1 MTQDS
6 IPNLFDDLG
15 RSERQELGVQKWVNN
30 KLCGSLCWATG
41 VGKTRGGIIAIRR
54 FLNKNPGRMVL
65 VVVPS
70 DPIKDQWV
78 RELAVRELKAS
89 VITMYMAARQE
100 YKCDML
106 VIDEI
111 HKTPSNTLVKL
122 FDNIKYK
129 IILGLTATFNR
140 LDGRDAIVSKY
151 APVVDTITLKEAIQN
166 GWLSSYVEYKILIE
180 APDIEEYRELNRRFN
195 EAFAFF
201 GYDFNLAMN
210 CVKSWQARASLAKER
225 TAGNPSAFKDI
236 NKQILVNAM
245 EFHRTLAARKK
256 FIQNHPK
263 KLEIANLILEH
274 RQDKKCIT
282 FSSTI
287 SMAEKIKYG
296 KAYSG
301 KDSAKK
307 GRITLEEFKTQ
318 KTGVINTVA
327 KLNEG
332 FNDPSI
338 SVAIILGLNSSTT
351 ISRQRI
357 GRVLRLSDEHKS
369 KEVFTLVLK
378 NTQDEVWFEKS
389 TSGRDYITI
398 DEENLIKLLNGEE
411 FTTKVNKPTN
421 MLFTA

>member
-1 MTQDS
+1 MPS
-6 IPNLFDDLG
+6 LFEDLG
-15 RSERQELGVQKWVNN
+15 RSERQELGVQRWVDN
-30 KLCGSLCWATG
+30 KLCGTLCWATG
-41 VGKTRGGIIAIRR
+41 VGKTRGGIIAIKR
-54 FLNKNPGRMVL
+54 FLNKNPTKKVL

-78 RELAVRELKAS
+78 KDLGLRGIVAS
-89 VITMYMAARQE
+89 VITMHMAARHQYE
-100 YKCDML
+100 CDML

-140 LDGRDAIVSKY
+140 LDGRDAIVSKH

-166 GWLSSYVEYKILIE
+166 GWLSSYVEYKVLIE
-180 APDIEEYRELNRRFN
+180 VPDIEEYRELNKRFN

-201 GYDFNLAMN
+201 NHDFNLAMK
-210 CVKSWQARASLAKER
+210 CVTQWQARAALAKER
-225 TAGNPSAFKDI
+225 TAGNPSAFKDV

-245 EFHRTLAARKK
+245 EFNRTLAARKK

-287 SMAEKIKYG
+287 DMAERIRYG

-301 KDSAKK
+301 RDSVKK
-307 GRITLEEFKTQ
+307 GRITLDEFKAQ
-318 KTGVINTVA
+318 KVGVINTVA

-332 FNDPSI
+332 FNDNSI

-378 NTQDEVWFEKS
+378 NTQDEIWFEKS

-411 FTTKVNKPTN
+411 FNTKVNKPTN

>member
-1 MTQDS
+1 
-6 IPNLFDDLG
+6 
-15 RSERQELGVQKWVNN
+15 
-30 KLCGSLCWATG
+30 
-41 VGKTRGGIIAIRR
+41 
-54 FLNKNPGRMVL
+54 
-65 VVVPS
+65 
-70 DPIKDQWV
+70 
-78 RELAVRELKAS
+78 
-89 VITMYMAARQE
+89 MYIAARHQYE
-100 YKCDML
+100 CDML

-140 LDGRDAIVSKY
+140 LDGRDAIVSKH

-166 GWLSSYVEYKILIE
+166 GWLSSYVEYKVLIE
-180 APDIEEYRELNRRFN
+180 VPDIEEYRELNKRFN

-201 GYDFNLAMN
+201 NHDFNLAMK
-210 CVKSWQARASLAKER
+210 CITQWQARAALAKER
-225 TAGNPSAFKDI
+225 TAGNPSAFKDV

-245 EFHRTLAARKK
+245 EFNRTLAARKK

-287 SMAEKIKYG
+287 DMAERIRYG

-301 KDSAKK
+301 RDSVKK
-307 GRITLEEFKTQ
+307 GRITLDEFKAQ
-318 KTGVINTVA
+318 KVGVINTVA

-332 FNDPSI
+332 FNDNSI

-369 KEVFTLVLK
+369 KEVFTIVIK

-411 FTTKVNKPTN
+411 FNTKVNKPTN

>member
-1 MTQDS
+1 MAQDS
-6 IPNLFDDLG
+6 IPGLFDDLG
-15 RSERQELGVQKWVNN
+15 RSERQELGVQKWVDN

-54 FLNKNPGRMVL
+54 FLNKNPGRIVL
-65 VVVPS
+65 IVVPS
-70 DPIKDQWV
+70 DPIRDQWV
-78 RELAVRELKAS
+78 KELAVRGLKAS
-89 VITMYMAARQE
+89 VITMHMAAKQE
-100 YKCDML
+100 YNCDFL

-151 APVVDTITLKEAIQN
+151 APVVDTITLQEAIQN

-180 APDIEEYRELNRRFN
+180 VPDIEEYRELNRRFN

-201 GYDFNLAMN
+201 GHDFNLAMN
-210 CVKSWQARASLAKER
+210 CVKSWQARSNLAKER
-225 TAGNPSAFKDI
+225 TAGNPSAFKDV
-236 NKQILVNAM
+236 NKQILINAM

-263 KLEIANLILEH
+263 KLDIANLILEH

-307 GRITLEEFKTQ
+307 RSNYL
-318 KTGVINTVA
+318 
-327 KLNEG
+327 
-332 FNDPSI
+332 
-338 SVAIILGLNSSTT
+338 
-351 ISRQRI
+351 
-357 GRVLRLSDEHKS
+357 GRVQGS
-369 KEVFTLVLK
+369 K
-378 NTQDEVWFEKS
+378 NWS
-389 TSGRDYITI
+389 
-398 DEENLIKLLNGEE
+398 N
-411 FTTKVNKPTN
+411 
-421 MLFTA
+421 

>member
-1 MTQDS
+1 M
-6 IPNLFDDLG
+6 
-15 RSERQELGVQKWVNN
+15 
-30 KLCGSLCWATG
+30 
-41 VGKTRGGIIAIRR
+41 
-54 FLNKNPGRMVL
+54 NKNPTKKVL

-78 RELAVRELKAS
+78 KDLGLRGIVAS
-89 VITMYMAARQE
+89 VITMHMAARHQYE
-100 YKCDML
+100 CDML

-140 LDGRDAIVSKY
+140 LDGRDAIVSKH

-166 GWLSSYVEYKILIE
+166 GWLSSYVEYKVLIE
-180 APDIEEYRELNRRFN
+180 VPDIEEYRELNKRFN

-201 GYDFNLAMN
+201 NHDFNLAMK
-210 CVKSWQARASLAKER
+210 CVTQWQARAALAKER
-225 TAGNPSAFKDI
+225 TAGNPSAFKDV

-245 EFHRTLAARKK
+245 EFHRTLTARKK

-287 SMAEKIKYG
+287 DMAERIRYG

-301 KDSAKK
+301 RDSVKK
-307 GRITLEEFKTQ
+307 GRITLDEFKAQ
-318 KTGVINTVA
+318 KVGVINTVA

-332 FNDPSI
+332 FNDNSI

-369 KEVFTLVLK
+369 KEVFTIVIK

-411 FTTKVNKPTN
+411 FNTKVNKPTN